1 MEVTARSIFEMPID
15 MIGAGVRK
23 IEFCFNKWFGK
34 VR

>member
-1 MEVTARSIFEMPID
+1 MKFYKLKKKMPID

>member
-1 MEVTARSIFEMPID
+1 MKFYKLKKMPID

-23 IEFCFNKWFGK
+23 IEFCFNKWFGM